1 MKVKHVKIYLR
12 KGQSRVSLN
21 ALNTVVERKQ
31 FPLEC
36 KAGWITCSLKHSS
49 APAKDKREHF
59 CLPVGALDTNRFEH
73 TESVIAF
80 WYAELH
86 SCSMKRCGR

>member
-36 KAGWITCSLKHSS
+36 KAGWITCSLKRS
-49 APAKDKREHF
+49 AAPPAKDKRKHF
-59 CLPVGALDTNRFEH
+59 CLPVGAPDVGACTCVTGFLA
-73 TESVIAF
+73 I
-80 WYAELH
+80 
-86 SCSMKRCGR
+86 